1 MNERVVFIN
10 VKDNADEAEK
20 NFNNLNDEIKDTEK
34 TTEGVADNTAKIEK
48 SSKGATK
55 GLKSVGSA
63 VKGLGL
69 AFKALGIGLV
79 ISAFAVLKDIFTQ
92 NQKVADTLNTVFET
106 MSIIFNE
113 VTRVV
118 VSVYE
123 SVREATGG
131 FDALGKVMGGLLDL
145 VIAPFKATFF
155 GIKLAIQAVQLA
167 WEQSVFGDGDPKTIK
182 NLRKEI
188 ELTRQ
193 DLVGVGQDVIKAGG
207 QIVDNFVEAVGEVGS
222 IVTETAKGITDIS
235 VKAAFE
241 QAKLNVEVQ
250 NQAKIAA
257 AQQSLLIE
265 KYDRQAEKLRQIRD
279 EERNTIDERIK
290 ANDDLREVLDSQEKA
305 MLRAADMQVKAA
317 RFEFEKN
324 KSIENRIALI
334 EAQSNREGVL
344 AQIEG
349 FRSEQLA
356 NDLALDKEKIELV
369 NAKIDAEQELSMNE
383 KRFVA
388 ERIEDEQM
396 RLDELIR
403 ITQEEK
409 LLEEERLQNKINQY
423 KQGTQARLDAEIE
436 YLTTK
441 QELDQ
446 QLIELETQK
455 AKKQEQ
461 IEMDLAEA
469 KKKLTYDSLS
479 AVNDLVGAFAGENE
493 KQQKRAFEIS
503 KAINIAQALMDTYK
517 GATAIF
523 ASVAS
528 SPIAIVN
535 PASPFIAAASAV
547 ASGLAN
553 VATISRQKFNSSGG
567 GVGSPSVP
575 NVAGNTSTQQLSTPN
590 FNVVGATGISQT
602 EELQPVKAY
611 VVSGDVTTAQS
622 LDRNRIQNATF

>member
-34 TTEGVADNTAKIEK
+34 TTESVADNTAKIEK

-55 GLKSVGSA
+55 GLKGIGSA

-69 AFKALGIGLV
+69 AFKALGIGLI

-123 SVREATGG
+123 SVSEATGG

-167 WEQSVFGDGDPKTIK
+167 WEQSVFGDRDPKTIK

-290 ANDDLREVLDSQEKA
+290 ANNDLREVLDNQEKA

-317 RFEFEKN
+317 
-324 KSIENRIALI
+324 KSC
-334 EAQSNREGVL
+334 
-344 AQIEG
+344 
-349 FRSEQLA
+349 
-356 NDLALDKEKIELV
+356 
-369 NAKIDAEQELSMNE
+369 
-383 KRFVA
+383 
-388 ERIEDEQM
+388 
-396 RLDELIR
+396 
-403 ITQEEK
+403 
-409 LLEEERLQNKINQY
+409 
-423 KQGTQARLDAEIE
+423 
-436 YLTTK
+436 
-441 QELDQ
+441 
-446 QLIELETQK
+446 
-455 AKKQEQ
+455 
-461 IEMDLAEA
+461 
-469 KKKLTYDSLS
+469 
-479 AVNDLVGAFAGENE
+479 
-493 KQQKRAFEIS
+493 
-503 KAINIAQALMDTYK
+503 
-517 GATAIF
+517 
-523 ASVAS
+523 
-528 SPIAIVN
+528 
-535 PASPFIAAASAV
+535 
-547 ASGLAN
+547 
-553 VATISRQKFNSSGG
+553 
-567 GVGSPSVP
+567 
-575 NVAGNTSTQQLSTPN
+575 
-590 FNVVGATGISQT
+590 
-602 EELQPVKAY
+602 
-611 VVSGDVTTAQS
+611 
-622 LDRNRIQNATF
+622 